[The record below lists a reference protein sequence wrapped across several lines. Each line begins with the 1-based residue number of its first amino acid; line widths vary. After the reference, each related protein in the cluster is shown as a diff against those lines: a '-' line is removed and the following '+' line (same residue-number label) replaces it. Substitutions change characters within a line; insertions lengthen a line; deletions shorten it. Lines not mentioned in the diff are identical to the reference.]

1 MMEYATLDPTG
12 PIEKAEA
19 LVFDVGS
26 LAARLASLT
35 DKRGRRGIRY
45 SLTVILLL
53 IVLAKLGGEDR
64 PSGIADW
71 LTYRA
76 AALREALHLRHP
88 RLPHHNTYR
97 RILAEVVSPE
107 ELEATL
113 GDFLRN
119 LPRTGRGV
127 LIAMDGKTVRGTIGA
142 EHPQGEHLLAAYEPD
157 AGIVLMQVA
166 TDIKENEITVAPT
179 LLKCLDLRDKIV
191 MGDAMHTQRALS
203 AQILEAGGD
212 YIWLVKDNQPT
223 LHEDIAAVF
232 APQSPTVLGGVVPT
246 DFQTART
253 VTKGHGRRETREI
266 TVSRSLK
273 RYSDW
278 PGLDQ
283 VFQIERERVE
293 LKTGK
298 VTHETVRGLTSL
310 SPPRA
315 RARRLLDLVRA
326 YWGIE
331 NGLHHRRDATF
342 HEDTTRQTRGNA
354 GRVMAILNNLLISLL
369 RWAGH
374 TNLAEARRR
383 HDADLDRSLR
393 LVASR
398 PSRL

>member
-1 MMEYATLDPTG
+1 MEYATPHPTG

-26 LAARLASLT
+26 LAAHLASLT
-35 DKRGRRGIRY
+35 DKRQRRGMRY

-53 IVLAKLGGEDR
+53 IVLAKLAGEDR

-71 LTYRA
+71 LTHRT
-76 AALREALHLRHP
+76 AALREALHLTRP

-119 LPRTGRGV
+119 LPQTGRSV
-127 LIAMDGKTVRGTIGA
+127 LIAMDGKTVRGTIGT

-157 AGIVLMQVA
+157 TGIVLMQVA

-179 LLKCLDLRDKIV
+179 LLKCLDLRNKIV
-191 MGDAMHTQRALS
+191 MGDALHTQRALS
-203 AQILEAGGD
+203 TQILDAGGD

-223 LHEDIAAVF
+223 LHHDIAAVF

-246 DFQTART
+246 DCQTART
-253 VTKGHGRRETREI
+253 VTKGHGRRETRQI
-266 TVSRSLK
+266 TVSHSLK
-273 RYSDW
+273 GYSDW

-298 VTHETVRGLTSL
+298 ISHETVQGLTSL
-310 SPPRA
+310 SPTRA

-331 NGLHHRRDATF
+331 NGLHHRRDVTF
-342 HEDTTRQTRGNA
+342 HEDATRQTRGNA

-369 RWAGH
+369 RWSGH

-383 HDADLDRSLR
+383 HDANLDRSLH
-393 LVASR
+393 LVVTS